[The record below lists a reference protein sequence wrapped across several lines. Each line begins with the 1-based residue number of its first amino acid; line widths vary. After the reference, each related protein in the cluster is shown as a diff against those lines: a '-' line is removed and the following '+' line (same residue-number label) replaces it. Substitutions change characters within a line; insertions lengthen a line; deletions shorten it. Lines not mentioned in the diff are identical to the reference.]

1 MKTNELKEM
10 LLKEETNVF
19 SGWDFSYLKNRWK
32 DEQIPWDYYEI
43 IKEYLKDDMNLLDM
57 GTGGGEFLLTLN
69 HPYENTYVS
78 EGYEPNVELCR
89 QKLSPLGI
97 TVEKSVGEEI
107 PYESEQFDIIIN
119 RHESYDIQEVY
130 RCLKPQGIFITQQ
143 IGCENDMDLV
153 RRIDPEAKLRFP
165 DKNLAY
171 AIEEA
176 EKEKFIILKQEEAIT
191 PILFYD
197 LGAFVYFA
205 KIIEWEFI
213 DFSVETCFEQLLDMQ
228 KEIDEKG
235 YLQGSEHRYLMVLK
249 KV

>member
-1 MKTNELKEM
+1 MKTNELKEI
-10 LLKEETNVF
+10 LLKEESKVF

-32 DEQIPWDYYEI
+32 DEQIPWNYYEI
-43 IKEYLKDDMNLLDM
+43 IKEYLKDDMKLLDM

-78 EGYEPNVELCR
+78 EAYEPNVELCR

-97 TVEKSVGEEI
+97 TVEKNIGEEI

-165 DKNLAY
+165 DKNLAF
-171 AIEEA
+171 AMKEA
-176 EKEKFIILKQEEAIT
+176 EEKFSVLKQEEAIT

-213 DFSVETCFEQLLDMQ
+213 GFSVESCFEQLLDMQ
-228 KEIDEKG
+228 KEIEEKG

-249 KV
+249 KT

>member
-10 LLKEETNVF
+10 LLKEERKVF
-19 SGWDFSYLKNRWK
+19 QGWDFSYLKNRWK
-32 DEQIPWDYYEI
+32 DEQIPWDYYQI
-43 IKEYLKDDMNLLDM
+43 IKRYLKADMKLLDM

-69 HPYENTYVS
+69 HPYKNTYVS
-78 EGYEPNVELCR
+78 EGYEPNVALCK

-97 TVEKSVGEEI
+97 TVEKSYGEKI
-107 PYESEQFDIIIN
+107 PYENEEFDIVIN
-119 RHESYDIQEVY
+119 RHESYDIEEVY
-130 RCLKPQGIFITQQ
+130 RCLKSQGIFITQQ

-153 RRIDPEAKLRFP
+153 RRIDPKAKLRFP
-165 DKNLAY
+165 NKNLAS
-171 AIEEA
+171 ALKEA
-176 EKEKFIILKQEEAIT
+176 QNAHFQIVQQEEAIT

-213 DFSVETCFEQLLDMQ
+213 GFSVDKCFTQLLDMQ
-228 KEIDEKG
+228 KEIEEKG

-249 KV
+249 K